1 YFSDDYF
8 RRIPSVLDEEY
19 DLIRLSEQPLS
30 EDEHQTFIDLR
41 DARTLSDGR
50 ISAIVITSIPGMGE
64 SKKVVIF
71 ADQGDR
77 CRIDA
82 IIEAAHER
90 ERHTQTTLLSQTGL
104 LTKDI
109 RMLRKYL

>member
-1 YFSDDYF
+1 
-8 RRIPSVLDEEY
+8 
-19 DLIRLSEQPLS
+19 
-30 EDEHQTFIDLR
+30 
-41 DARTLSDGR
+41 
-50 ISAIVITSIPGMGE
+50 MGE

-82 IIEAAHER
+82 IIESAHER